1 MPKAEV
7 IKPAR
12 FRWSLNRQIS
22 QFENEAKLKEQIAE
36 KLRAWNADYHRGP
49 IGEHYTATQAL
60 KHKFTKGYF
69 GLEDIVNRKH
79 WMGSDTLFKPNLAPS
94 WNQAN
99 SIKAGRIAL
108 FPIPVAFQLLTMVAV
123 APFSAYRALKRD
135 PEIFAKRIVGNIWL
149 SKGDEETKSNRLK
162 EIIDGLQ
169 NDAQKRRK
177 IAAQLKIIYEGRYAK
192 GEAGKKR
199 SEIEKV
205 VGRSPVLVIDAV
217 TQQLLSKHT
226 DEVKQMES
234 MLEWIGQ
241 KEDDLKAGK
250 IRTVPDNLPHLILYN
265 EHLWKLPELT
275 QEKREEKIDGLKQ
288 LLNAM
293 IEVKKSSLEYQLR
306 KFEAQYGNGEED
318 RKLQQGQGN

>member
-36 KLRAWNADYHRGP
+36 KLRAWNADYRWGP
-49 IGEHYTATQAL
+49 SGEHYTATQAL

-69 GLEDIVNRKH
+69 SWKDIVNRKH

-199 SEIEKV
+199 SEIEN
-205 VGRSPVLVIDAV
+205 
-217 TQQLLSKHT
+217 
-226 DEVKQMES
+226 EVKQMES